1 VRAKLVAR
9 RWQPELKV
17 RELPE
22 NLQARRL
29 RAAQLN

>member
-1 VRAKLVAR
+1 MSGC
-9 RWQPELKV
+9 WQLELKV

-29 RAAQLN
+29 RAAQLK

>member
-1 VRAKLVAR
+1 VQAKLVAQC
-9 RWQPELKV
+9 WQPELKI

-29 RAAQLN
+29 RAARLN